1 MKRYPSS
8 HHTVKTKST
17 MMQSMTKLLRQPPQE
32 IKMPTDIKHRT
43 KHYKDTYRRKEN
55 IKSKTTWKAR
65 TDQLFAISRI
75 MKPKCGKLYLL
86 DSKKTWELKEQNL

>member
-32 IKMPTDIKHRT
+32 IKMPTDIKHRI
-43 KHYKDTYRRKEN
+43 YSRKRHGKPE
-55 IKSKTTWKAR
+55 R
-65 TDQLFAISRI
+65 TGNEMGQQPDYGIILETIGI
-75 MKPKCGKLYLL
+75 ILYLDTFL
-86 DSKKTWELKEQNL
+86 TARKLGN